1 MTVPPTEAPPTGAP
15 VRGVPAGDRPADG
28 APAGRSGVPPTGAA
42 PGTGAV
48 PRRRFRLRYAVVGA
62 VLAGALVFL
71 LAEGL
76 GSSLN
81 YYIPVAQ
88 AVHQRATLGAS
99 HFRLE
104 GVVEPGT
111 VHDTGHGVDFTV
123 TGGGVAVAVVATG
136 SPPQLFQPNIPVVLD
151 GHFAGATFAADQ
163 IIVKHTSQ
171 YIAAHPN
178 RVRAPNGSVR

>member
-1 MTVPPTEAPPTGAP
+1 MSTPPAGTAVAGPAATGTAAGAGP
-15 VRGVPAGDRPADG
+15 QAAGTGPVPA
-28 APAGRSGVPPTGAA
+28 
-42 PGTGAV
+42 
-48 PRRRFRLRYAVVGA
+48 RRFRLRYAVVGC
-62 VLAGALVFL
+62 VLAGALMFL

-88 AVHQRATLGAS
+88 AVHQRASLGSS

-104 GVVEPGT
+104 GVVEPGS
-111 VHDTGHGVDFTV
+111 VRDTSEGVDFTV
-123 TGGGVAVAVVATG
+123 TGGGVAVPVVATD
-136 SPPQLFQPNIPVVLD
+136 SPPQLFQANIPVVLD
-151 GHFAGATFAADQ
+151 GHFAGSTFAADQ
-163 IIVKHTSQ
+163 IIVKHSSQ

>member
-15 VRGVPAGDRPADG
+15 VSGVPAGDRPADG
-28 APAGRSGVPPTGAA
+28 APATPPAGTA